1 MIGSD
6 TQKNVQTVQR
16 MLEAAEARV
25 NRTAI
30 KPETE
35 EQDAYPLTEIREDL
49 DEDGNIIC
57 S

>member
-1 MIGSD
+1 
-6 TQKNVQTVQR
+6 